1 MDAVGKLRMIYPN
14 LLKLDYDNVRVR
26 TQMQYEEMEAVEQK
40 RPDEVVSD
48 FYQMVNGTPL
58 TDAQRKL
65 VTEMMEEV
73 WEGER

>member
-14 LLKLDYDNVRVR
+14 LMKLDYDNVRVR

-58 TDAQRKL
+58 SDAQSKL
-65 VTEMMEEV
+65 VEEMMEEV
-73 WEGER
+73 WEEER

>member
-1 MDAVGKLRMIYPN
+1 MRAVSYTHL
-14 LLKLDYDNVRVR
+14 
-26 TQMQYEEMEAVEQK
+26 EEMEAVEQK

-58 TDAQRKL
+58 SDAQRKL
-65 VTEMMEEV
+65 VTEIMEEV